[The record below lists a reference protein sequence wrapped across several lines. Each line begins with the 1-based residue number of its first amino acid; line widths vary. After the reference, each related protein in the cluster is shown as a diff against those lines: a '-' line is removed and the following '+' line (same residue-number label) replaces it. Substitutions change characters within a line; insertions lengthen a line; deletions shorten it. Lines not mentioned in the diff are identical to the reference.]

1 MLLFRH
7 GSVSHACA
15 FPTYARSGEEAGG
28 PGRGGAGR
36 EAQPQRSKL
45 PNLVELRPRAST
57 IGAVKAAQEGR
68 TFRAP
73 AFLRVKPNPP
83 SAAAE
88 LAAGRQLAPA
98 VVCEVGWVNGLGA
111 IRSLGRAGVPVVAVD
126 HRDFA
131 IGFRSAYAFP
141 VSAPDPVVDERGFI
155 DSMVALGDALGRPA
169 PVFPTH
175 DEHLNSLAR
184 HKDELGE
191 RFRYPFPD
199 WDVLEPLQS
208 KRHQIDTAEALG
220 LAAPRTLH
228 PRSLEECRSAAREI
242 GYPVLV
248 KPSDNII
255 FKRLYRRQAFLC
267 ELPGELDDAYSKAGP
282 YEPML
287 QEFIPGGDELLWTL
301 GAAIGRDGEVLATF
315 SGHKLRQTRKNMG
328 SARVGEAVWDEE
340 VVESGL
346 ALLKELGFYGV
357 AQVEWKR
364 DPRDGRLKLIE
375 VNPRLWQWH
384 GLAGACGADITLA
397 AYWDLVGDRRP
408 PKTTKGCS
416 KRWAISVMHGQ
427 SAAFNRPPYVDG
439 VFAADDPKPGMVNVV
454 RYALGAL
461 GL

>member
-1 MLLFRH
+1 
-7 GSVSHACA
+7 VA
-15 FPTYARSGEEAGG
+15 FVEAG
-28 PGRGGAGR
+28 
-36 EAQPQRSKL
+36 E
-45 PNLVELRPRAST
+45 RAST
-57 IGAVKAAQEGR
+57 IRAVSSPPQDGR

-83 SAAAE
+83 AGAAE
-88 LAAGRQLAPA
+88 YVSDRHLPPA

-111 IRSLGRAGVPVVAVD
+111 IRSLGRAGIPVIAVD

-141 VSAPDPVVDERGFI
+141 VTAPDPVADEPGFVQA
-155 DSMVALGDALGRPA
+155 MRELGDALGTPA

-184 HKDELGE
+184 HRDELGE
-191 RFRYPFPD
+191 RFRYPFPS
-199 WDVLEPLQS
+199 WSVLEPLQS
-208 KRHQIDTAEALG
+208 KRHQIEVAESLG

-228 PRSLEECRSAAREI
+228 PQSLDECRAAVREI
-242 GYPVLV
+242 GYPVLI

-255 FKRLYRRQAFLC
+255 FKRIYRRQAFLV
-267 ELPGELDDAYSKAGP
+267 ELPGELEEAYEKAEP
-282 YEPML
+282 YEPMV
-287 QEFIPGGDELLWTL
+287 QEFIPGGDEFLWTL
-301 GAAIGRDGEVLATF
+301 GAAIAEDGNVLATF
-315 SGHKLRQTRKNMG
+315 SGHKLRQTRENMG
-328 SARVGEAVWDEE
+328 SARVGEAVWDDE
-340 VVESGL
+340 VVDSGL
-346 ALLKELGFYGV
+346 ALLRALGFYGV

-384 GLAGACGADITLA
+384 GLAGACGADVTLA

-408 PKTTKGCS
+408 AKTTEGCH

-427 SAAFNRPPYVDG
+427 SAAFRRPPYIDG
-439 VFAADDPKPGMVNVV
+439 VFAADDPKPALVNAV
-454 RYALGAL
+454 RYALGAF